1 MRDKQGNEG
10 KKTLLHGFPA
20 FFPHCPNKPE
30 KIKVVTPVQP
40 PASPLR
46 DKSPRLGTPALL

>member
-40 PASPLR
+40 PASP
-46 DKSPRLGTPALL
+46 